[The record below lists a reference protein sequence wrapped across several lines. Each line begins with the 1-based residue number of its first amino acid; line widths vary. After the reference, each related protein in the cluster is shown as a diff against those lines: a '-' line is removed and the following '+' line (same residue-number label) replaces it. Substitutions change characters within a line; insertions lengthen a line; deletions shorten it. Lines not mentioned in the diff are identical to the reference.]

1 MNFLS
6 LLLGCSCI
14 DCVRLFIHF
23 MTLLGPQS
31 PPKLV
36 RPFQEVETFDRY
48 VSNKI
53 HKNLVT
59 KKHSSKGQP
68 EIMARSHHTM
78 SDSKMPICPLIASDV
93 IVAAMNAKTGDSF
106 PIVVATAPAIP
117 REANDDATIVSGT
130 REKRRILEAYE
141 TKFGTGYPDSIVTRK
156 KGKLIATSS
165 SLSLSTRR
173 MRPSKDKFYRV
184 DILELHSVIAT
195 IIKEF
200 RVDFTAQ
207 DICNLC
213 LVCKDFASLVPK
225 ITRWLKVDFTPLR
238 EPRYNYEQQER
249 IDPHRVEMASAA
261 MVHFGLDPGKFVRWM
276 GGEYTGYYRDVK
288 ATLLAVHPYITAED
302 YNHIE
307 RILLDGC
314 PVVELKFTEPLSN
327 KLVMIRHG
335 NSKSFNDHP
344 ELVKKAMNKE
354 DRYSHLVLIDEDIC
368 RASAYSAIL
377 SKQWS

>member
-1 MNFLS
+1 
-6 LLLGCSCI
+6 
-14 DCVRLFIHF
+14 
-23 MTLLGPQS
+23 
-31 PPKLV
+31 
-36 RPFQEVETFDRY
+36 
-48 VSNKI
+48 
-53 HKNLVT
+53 
-59 KKHSSKGQP
+59 
-68 EIMARSHHTM
+68 M
-78 SDSKMPICPLIASDV
+78 SDSSKTLFRPLIANDV
-93 IVAAMNAKTGDSF
+93 IVAAMNAKRDSF
-106 PIVVATAPAIP
+106 PVVVTTTPAIP
-117 REANDDATIVSGT
+117 QEAHDDAMIISGT

-156 KGKLIATSS
+156 KGKLVDNTL
-165 SLSLSTRR
+165 LSHSTRR

-225 ITRWLKVDFTPLR
+225 ITRWLTVDFTPLR
-238 EPRYNYEQQER
+238 VPRYNYEQQER

-288 ATLLAVHPYITAED
+288 TTLFAVCPYITAED

-314 PVVELKFTEPLSN
+314 PAELKFTEPLSN
-327 KLVMIRHG
+327 KLEMIRRG

-354 DRYSHLVLIDEDIC
+354 DPYSHLVPIDEDIC
-368 RASAYSAIL
+368 RVSAYL
-377 SKQWS
+377 RHTTQTVVMKQEKMIASCGTEQQPFSL